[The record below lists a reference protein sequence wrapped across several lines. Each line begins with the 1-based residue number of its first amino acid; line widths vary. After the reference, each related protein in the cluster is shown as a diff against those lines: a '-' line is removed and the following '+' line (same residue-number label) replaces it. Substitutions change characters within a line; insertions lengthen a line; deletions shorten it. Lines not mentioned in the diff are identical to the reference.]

1 MNETKKEKRQY
12 DFSPKA
18 EAELKL
24 AGFFFFSMF
33 AGMILA
39 LIYLIFRG

>member
-33 AGMILA
+33 AGIIFSVM
-39 LIYLIFRG
+39 YLILKG